1 METDDT
7 FDFLFKIVLIG
18 DMGVGKTCVV
28 QSVLEYYWV
37 SKLRKYPSIIQVV
50 KGRNNVI
57 LVWKDAEKQVTDYC
71 EEMLFKNG
79 TFIERQGTTIGV
91 DFSMKTLIIEGK
103 RVKLQIW
110 DTGGQERFRTIT
122 QSYYRSANGIL
133 LCYDLTCRQS
143 FESLHRWLDDVSK
156 FAAPNVCKVLVATKA
171 DLENERL
178 VERDEGS
185 ELANTHGMCMFIET
199 SSKSNLNVDNAF
211 LELACRLKRQYEAGI
226 HLDSQLD
233 AFKISQG
240 TTTISSKMSEKFKKI
255 IMFCDLRSLHH
266 FKVAEKGEVELEYAM
281 ARCWKCDASASVKRS
296 KDGKP
301 ACVVCFTDAFEAE
314 VHNVI
319 KTYGLFGEGKKV
331 AIGASGGKDSTV
343 LIHVLNKLNRKHDYG
358 LDIILLSID
367 EGITGYRDDSL
378 KAVERN
384 KNDYGLPLVVMTYKQ
399 LGAIECGANI
409 VATGHNA
416 DDMAETVLLN
426 ILRGDLARLQRC
438 TDIVTGLEGCL
449 PRAKPLK
456 YVFEKDIV
464 MYAHFNRLD
473 YFSTECRY
481 APDSFRNYVRKYVKK
496 LERLQPKAILDLIK
510 SGEAI
515 SARSDVFLPTLTTC
529 ERCNYMSSQ
538 KLCKACLLLQ
548 GLFTNNHSLGIKEVA
563 SRQLSPH

>member
-1 METDDT
+1 
-7 FDFLFKIVLIG
+7 
-18 DMGVGKTCVV
+18 
-28 QSVLEYYWV
+28 
-37 SKLRKYPSIIQVV
+37 
-50 KGRNNVI
+50 
-57 LVWKDAEKQVTDYC
+57 
-71 EEMLFKNG
+71 
-79 TFIERQGTTIGV
+79 
-91 DFSMKTLIIEGK
+91 
-103 RVKLQIW
+103 
-110 DTGGQERFRTIT
+110 
-122 QSYYRSANGIL
+122 
-133 LCYDLTCRQS
+133 
-143 FESLHRWLDDVSK
+143 
-156 FAAPNVCKVLVATKA
+156 
-171 DLENERL
+171 
-178 VERDEGS
+178 
-185 ELANTHGMCMFIET
+185 
-199 SSKSNLNVDNAF
+199 
-211 LELACRLKRQYEAGI
+211 
-226 HLDSQLD
+226 
-233 AFKISQG
+233 
-240 TTTISSKMSEKFKKI
+240 
-255 IMFCDLRSLHH
+255 
-266 FKVAEKGEVELEYAM
+266 M

-399 LGAIECGANI
+399 LYGWTMDEIVSAIGAKNNCTFCGVFRRRALDRYIIFAIIYFFFFWLPSLQFIFISMTGAIECGANI

-548 GLFTNNHSLGIKEVA
+548 GLFTNNHSLGIKEKTMKKRTCTEKYLERKCA
-563 SRQLSPH
+563 CETKNKFCF